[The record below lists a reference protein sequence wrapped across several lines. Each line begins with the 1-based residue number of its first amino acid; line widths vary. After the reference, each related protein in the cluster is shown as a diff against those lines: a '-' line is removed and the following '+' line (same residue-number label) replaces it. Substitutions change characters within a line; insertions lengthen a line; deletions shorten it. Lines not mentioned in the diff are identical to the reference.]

1 MNQIAIILYS
11 NPKDPTKSVI
21 PNNKKIVLEC
31 DKLEILEDIMHKL
44 QSLLTDGEQGIPILY
59 VKKEMLTPLG
69 DGMYS
74 YRLKYS
80 SEVTNDGIYKA
91 LVKMVLDLVPKSE
104 LDHFRNIIVW
114 INGNQIDPILPSA
127 YYAIRSEGEKY
138 YMQPRLDLFFNTQQN
153 FSDSPYCTAI
163 LYTTDVQY
171 IFVVPFVDIDMG
183 QFKYNDQLIGH
194 WKRMFEMLHQREW
207 IEQNTSDTHPA
218 YTWLRGRK

>member
-114 INGNQIDPILPSA
+114 INGPNLAECVLCHSLRRGKIL
-127 YYAIRSEGEKY
+127 YA
-138 YMQPRLDLFFNTQQN
+138 
-153 FSDSPYCTAI
+153 TAI
-163 LYTTDVQY
+163 GFVFQY
-171 IFVVPFVDIDMG
+171 SAEF
-183 QFKYNDQLIGH
+183 Q
-194 WKRMFEMLHQREW
+194 
-207 IEQNTSDTHPA
+207 
-218 YTWLRGRK
+218 